1 MRRAGRNDACPC
13 GSGKKYKK
21 CCAAK
26 QASSRMSK
34 IKIAAL
40 VAVLAGA
47 IYAVAVGFGERGS
60 AVAAPGRVWSPE
72 HGHYH

>member
-1 MRRAGRNDACPC
+1 MSSVGRNDPCSC

-26 QASSRMSK
+26 AAPTGMSK
-34 IKIAAL
+34 LMIAGL
-40 VAVLAGA
+40 VAILAGA
-47 IYAVAVGFGERGS
+47 VYAVAVGFGDNGS
-60 AVAAPGRVWSPE
+60 AVAAPGRVWSVE